1 MFDRA
6 RHGAA
11 LERLLSLDTVT
22 PMEGGGA
29 WQIEPAYDI
38 LAELAE
44 QIGPVEA
51 HRLTG
56 TVEGTAGGLVP
67 RTVLAKIEEG
77 GEEFLAPQ
85 RNMVLRL
92 GAPHP
97 APQLLFN
104 AHIDTVAPFLPT
116 RFEDGVYYGR
126 GACDAKGPAVAM
138 LAGLEAAVR
147 RSPGLLDEIGIVMQ
161 FVVGEEGGAMGV
173 YGTRDLFARGYR
185 GDLNLF
191 LEPTG
196 GAFIDFSSASMTAEI
211 RVDGTGCT
219 DDSPHRGDNATLI
232 LAAVA
237 GHLSRHVAPVAAGM
251 GAKFCLAG
259 LHSGNA
265 HNRVYGEGRLLINI
279 AYLDNEA
286 GRAIESEIEKGVAD
300 ALSNL
305 ERDFHDNPFF
315 SQTAARA
322 REITKLVWLKR
333 GLPTLR
339 NRNPE
344 LEACLEAAGFRRLP
358 EAEAE
363 KSFTCDAI
371 WGGGEGKYGA
381 IIGPGDLTANGA
393 HTAYEHIA
401 FADLEAFARQVAT
414 LLEQFRAAS
423 SRIGR

>member
-6 RHGAA
+6 RHGEA

-29 WQIEPAYDI
+29 WEIEAAYDI
-38 LAELAE
+38 LAEMAGE
-44 QIGPVEA
+44 IGPVESL
-51 HRLTG
+51 RLTG
-56 TVEGTAGGLVP
+56 SIAGTADGLVP
-67 RTVLAKIEEG
+67 RTVLARIEEG
-77 GEEFLAPQ
+77 SEAFLTPQ

-92 GAPHP
+92 GCPPP

-104 AHIDTVAPFLPT
+104 AHLDTVAPFLPT
-116 RFEDGVYYGR
+116 RFADGVYHGR

-138 LAGLEAAVR
+138 LAGVEAAVWR
-147 RSPGLLDEIGIVMQ
+147 NPGLLDEIGIVMQ

-196 GAFIDFSSASMTAEI
+196 GTYIDFSSASMTAEI
-211 RVDGTGCT
+211 QVDGLGCT

-237 GHLSRHVAPVAAGM
+237 AHLSRHVAPAAAAL

-259 LHSGNA
+259 LHSGEA
-265 HNRVYGEGRLLINI
+265 HNRVYGDGRLLINI

-286 GRAIESEIEKGVAD
+286 GDAIEGEMEKGVAN
-300 ALSNL
+300 ALADIK
-305 ERDFHDNPFF
+305 RDFRDHPFF

-322 REITKLVWLKR
+322 REITKLSWLKR
-333 GLPTLR
+333 RLPTLR
-339 NRNPE
+339 NRNLE
-344 LEACLEAAGFRRLP
+344 FEACLEAAGFRRLP

-393 HTAYEHIA
+393 HTAHEFISL
-401 FADLEAFARQVAT
+401 ADLEAFSGQVAT
-414 LLEQFRAAS
+414 LLEQFRAAAT
-423 SRIGR
+423 RIDR